1 MPEGT
6 YPMNIIRSIR
16 TIEGFTE
23 AGIKEK
29 GSVFTGQAY
38 FMSNSDDCLKKL
50 NEIKKEFYD
59 ATHHCYCYKLNT
71 GEIKYSDN
79 GEPSGA
85 AGIRI
90 LNAIEHFDLTDIL
103 VVVIRYSGGTKLGV
117 GPLGK
122 AYYESALTVLKS
134 SQIIVKNPYQKV
146 SIMTNFDKMGH
157 VFRLISVF
165 NSKKIISDYK
175 ENIVEITCFLIANDV
190 SAFQEQIREYS
201 QGDKEIKITSEI
213 IYL

>member
-1 MPEGT
+1 MPPGI
-6 YPMNIIRSIR
+6 YSMNIFKPIRSI
-16 TIEGFTE
+16 ESFTE

-38 FMSNSDDCLKKL
+38 FMSDSDECFKKL

-59 ATHHCYCYKLNT
+59 ATHHCYCYKLNS

-79 GEPSGA
+79 GEPSGT

-90 LNAIEHFDLTDIL
+90 LNAIEHFDLTDIM
-103 VVVIRYSGGTKLGV
+103 VVVIRYFGGTKLGV

-122 AYYESALTVLKS
+122 AYYESALNVLKS

-146 SIMTNFDKMGH
+146 SIITNFDKIGH
-157 VFRLISVF
+157 VFRLLSTF
-165 NSKKIISDYK
+165 NAKKVTSDYK
-175 ENIVEITCFLIANDV
+175 ENLVDITCFLIANDIP
-190 SAFQEQIREYS
+190 AFQDQIQEFS
-201 QGDKEIKITSEI
+201 QDDIEIKITDKI

>member
-1 MPEGT
+1 
-6 YPMNIIRSIR
+6 MNIFKPIRSI
-16 TIEGFTE
+16 ESFTE

-38 FMSNSDDCLKKL
+38 FMSDSDECVKKL

-59 ATHHCYCYKLNT
+59 ATHHCYCYKLNS

-79 GEPSGA
+79 GEPSGT

-90 LNAIEHFDLTDIL
+90 LNAIEHFDLTDIM
-103 VVVIRYSGGTKLGV
+103 VVVIRYFGGTKLGV

-122 AYYESALTVLKS
+122 AYYESALNVLKS

-146 SIMTNFDKMGH
+146 SIITNFDKMGH
-157 VFRLISVF
+157 VFRLLSTF
-165 NSKKIISDYK
+165 NAKKVTSDYK
-175 ENIVEITCFLIANDV
+175 ENLVDITCLLIANDIP
-190 SAFQEQIREYS
+190 AFQDQIQEFS
-201 QGDKEIKITSEI
+201 QGDIEIKITDKI

>member
-1 MPEGT
+1 MPEGI
-6 YPMNIIRSIR
+6 YPMNIIKAIR

-23 AGIKEK
+23 ADIKEK

-38 FMSNSDDCLKKL
+38 SMDNSEDCLKKL

-79 GEPSGA
+79 GEPSGT

-90 LNAIEHFDLTDIL
+90 LNAIEHFDLTNIL
-103 VVVIRYSGGTKLGV
+103 VVVIRYFGGTKLGV

-122 AYYESALTVLKS
+122 AYYESALNVLKS
-134 SQIIVKNPYQKV
+134 SQIIIKNPYQKV

-157 VFRLISVF
+157 VFRLLSTF
-165 NSKKIISDYK
+165 NAKNILSDYK
-175 ENIVEITCFLIANDV
+175 ENIVDINCLLMANDV

-201 QGDKEIKITSEI
+201 QGDFEIKLSNEI
-213 IYL
+213 VFL

>member
-1 MPEGT
+1 VPDGIC
-6 YPMNIIRSIR
+6 PMNIVKSIR

-38 FMSNSDDCLKKL
+38 FMSNSQDCLSKL
-50 NEIKKEFYD
+50 NEIRKKYYD
-59 ATHHCYCYKLNT
+59 ATHHCYCYKLNS

-79 GEPSGA
+79 GEPSGT

-90 LNAIEHFDLTDIL
+90 LITIEHFDLTDIM
-103 VVVIRYSGGTKLGV
+103 VVVIRYFGGTKLGV

-122 AYYESALTVLKS
+122 AYYESALNVLKNS
-134 SQIIVKNPYQKV
+134 RIIVKNSYQKV
-146 SIMTNFDKMGH
+146 SITTNFDKMGH
-157 VFRLISVF
+157 VFRLLSTF
-165 NSKKIISDYK
+165 NAKNILSDYR
-175 ENIVEITCFLIANDV
+175 ENIVEITCLLIANDV

-201 QGDKEIKITSEI
+201 QGDIEIKITDKI
-213 IYL
+213 VYL

>member
-1 MPEGT
+1 MPDGIC
-6 YPMNIIRSIR
+6 PMNIVKSIR

-38 FMSNSDDCLKKL
+38 FMSNSQDCLSKL
-50 NEIKKEFYD
+50 NEIRKKYYD
-59 ATHHCYCYKLNT
+59 ATHHCYCYKLNS

-79 GEPSGA
+79 GEPSGT

-90 LNAIEHFDLTDIL
+90 LNTIEHFDLTDIM
-103 VVVIRYSGGTKLGV
+103 VVVIRYFGGTKLGV

-122 AYYESALTVLKS
+122 AYYESALNVLKNS
-134 SQIIVKNPYQKV
+134 RIIVKNSYQKV
-146 SIMTNFDKMGH
+146 SITTNFDKMGH
-157 VFRLISVF
+157 VFRLLSTF
-165 NSKKIISDYK
+165 NAKNILSDYR
-175 ENIVEITCFLIANDV
+175 ENIVEITCLLIANDV

-201 QGDKEIKITSEI
+201 QGDIEIKITDKI
-213 IYL
+213 VYL

>member
-1 MPEGT
+1 
-6 YPMNIIRSIR
+6 MNIFKPIRSI
-16 TIEGFTE
+16 ESFTE

-38 FMSNSDDCLKKL
+38 FMSDSDECFKKL

-59 ATHHCYCYKLNT
+59 ATHHCYCYKLNS

-79 GEPSGA
+79 GEPSGT

-90 LNAIEHFDLTDIL
+90 LNAIEHFDLTDIM
-103 VVVIRYSGGTKLGV
+103 VVVIRYFGGTKLGV

-122 AYYESALTVLKS
+122 AYYESALNVLKS

-146 SIMTNFDKMGH
+146 SIITNFDKMGH
-157 VFRLISVF
+157 VFRLLSTF
-165 NSKKIISDYK
+165 NAKKVTSDYK
-175 ENIVEITCFLIANDV
+175 ENLVDITCLLIANDIP
-190 SAFQEQIREYS
+190 AFQDQIQEFS
-201 QGDKEIKITSEI
+201 QGDIEIKITDKI

>member
-1 MPEGT
+1 MPDGICQ
-6 YPMNIIRSIR
+6 MNIIKSIR

-38 FMSNSDDCLKKL
+38 SMTNSEDCTTKL

-59 ATHHCYCYKLNT
+59 ATHHCYCYKLNS

-79 GEPSGA
+79 GEPSGT

-103 VVVIRYSGGTKLGV
+103 VVVIRYFGGTKLGL

-122 AYYESALTVLKS
+122 AYYESALNVLKNS
-134 SQIIVKNPYQKV
+134 KIIVKNTYQKV
-146 SIMTNFDKMGH
+146 SITTNFDKMGH
-157 VFRLISVF
+157 VFRLLSNF
-165 NSKKIISDYK
+165 NGKKIVSAYQ
-175 ENIVEITCFLIANDV
+175 ENTVEITSFLLANDIP
-190 SAFQEQIREYS
+190 AFNDQLREHS
-201 QGDKEIKITSEI
+201 QDDIEIKITADI